1 MASAVYEPL
10 TYTYIIH
17 NWPSLELHPG
27 HQKVKFFLL
36 QYSTCNANRLVRW
49 GVLFWLFFFF
59 FPFIKSSSHAMPKID
74 FFFLSDIGSCCIRLV
89 WAYREVKYRQ
99 SNGQCQQIFFFYHI
113 AVCILVRRTHQLLK
127 HSLQALSSD
136 ILNGCNHAL
145 ELVWNARNARSK
157 QADWAQRKLMSFQ
170 RLSVLPELRL
180 SIFSSKE
187 CSYLLREGFLL
198 SQIIFLPLGQ

>member
-1 MASAVYEPL
+1 MSA
-10 TYTYIIH
+10 
-17 NWPSLELHPG
+17 
-27 HQKVKFFLL
+27 
-36 QYSTCNANRLVRW
+36 
-49 GVLFWLFFFF
+49 
-59 FPFIKSSSHAMPKID
+59 
-74 FFFLSDIGSCCIRLV
+74 DI
-89 WAYREVKYRQ
+89 
-99 SNGQCQQIFFFYHI
+99 FFYHI

-198 SQIIFLPLGQ
+198 SQIIFLPLGQQDNETPFVQNYSQQQMPLSEEKNVTACKIMENKMNQNSCSSTLLSQKSRKIFLRCSFPRKFVFSTQ